1 MGIELGAVRPNGT
14 GLPRVRPRGR
24 NGGRTGRG
32 AAGPGCLTCSRG
44 STAVGTLLP
53 GPLGGRVVALV
64 HGVLLG
70 GFGWDLEDLGD
81 GLSQAYHHLVR
92 VAAKVAGLDV
102 PQGLVPR
109 VVAS

>member
-1 MGIELGAVRPNGT
+1 M
-14 GLPRVRPRGR
+14 
-24 NGGRTGRG
+24 
-32 AAGPGCLTCSRG
+32 
-44 STAVGTLLP
+44 
-53 GPLGGRVVALV
+53 ALV